1 MAGGK
6 LITHQAAEPTNLH
19 SLSRLSQND
28 LERSANELGL
38 HQLKGLLLRKDLPA
52 DSVANP
58 GSPAFDYGLTNSD
71 LVLHSL
77 RAAQVNLIAS

>member
-1 MAGGK
+1 MMVPHKAS
-6 LITHQAAEPTNLH
+6 EPTNLH
-19 SLSRLSQND
+19 SLSRLSLND
-28 LERSANELGL
+28 LERSASELGL
-38 HQLKGLLLRKDLPA
+38 HQLKGLLLRKELQA
-52 DSVANP
+52 DSVADP